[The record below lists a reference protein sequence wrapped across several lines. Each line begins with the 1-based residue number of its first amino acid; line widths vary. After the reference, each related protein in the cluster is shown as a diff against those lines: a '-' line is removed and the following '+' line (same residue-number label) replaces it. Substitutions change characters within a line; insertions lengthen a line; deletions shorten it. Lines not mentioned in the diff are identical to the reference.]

1 MPEAAKILLVD
12 DDPDFVEATR
22 IVLESAPY
30 DVTVAYN
37 GEEALQ
43 KVKEVNPDLI
53 ILDIIMPEQ
62 DGFKTCEALKS
73 DPELSRIPVIMLTS
87 LSQRM
92 GETAFSVTNGMMLEA
107 EDYVDKPIAP
117 DELLKRVEKFLERR
131 KR

>member
-1 MPEAAKILLVD
+1 MSEPAKILFVD

-37 GEEALQ
+37 GQEALQ

-62 DGFKTCEALKS
+62 DGFKVCEALKS
-73 DPELSRIPVIMLTS
+73 DPDLSEIPVIMLTS

-92 GETAFSVTNGMMLEA
+92 GETAFSLTDGMMLEA
-107 EDYVDKPIAP
+107 DDYVDKPVAP
-117 DELLKRVEKFLERR
+117 DELLKLVEKFLARR

>member
-1 MPEAAKILLVD
+1 MPEVANILLVD

-30 DVTVAYN
+30 NVTVAYN
-37 GEEALQ
+37 GDEALQ
-43 KVKEVNPDLI
+43 KVREVNPDLI

-73 DPELSRIPVIMLTS
+73 DPELSKIPVIMLTS

-107 EDYVDKPIAP
+107 EDYVDKPVTP
-117 DELLKRVEKFLERR
+117 DELLNRVKKFLERR
-131 KR
+131 KK